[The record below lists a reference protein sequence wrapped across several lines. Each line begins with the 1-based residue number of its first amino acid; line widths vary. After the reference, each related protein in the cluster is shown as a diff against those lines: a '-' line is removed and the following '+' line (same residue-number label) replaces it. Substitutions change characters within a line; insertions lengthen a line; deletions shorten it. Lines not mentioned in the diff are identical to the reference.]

1 MFESICNDRFFLSVF
16 RPRTDI
22 KSKTVTCYAARHRFF
37 KLVLYQLFHF
47 RQESYDD
54 FLTKTVL
61 PILLISPH
69 DVIFCLNP
77 FGPQD
82 KRNGRFLKIEEA
94 KKSLFCTSYDGP
106 TRSVS
111 F

>member
-22 KSKTVTCYAARHRFF
+22 NNKTVPRCYAARHRFF

-54 FLTKTVL
+54 F
-61 PILLISPH
+61 
-69 DVIFCLNP
+69 F
-77 FGPQD
+77 
-82 KRNGRFLKIEEA
+82 
-94 KKSLFCTSYDGP
+94 
-106 TRSVS
+106 
-111 F
+111 

>member
-22 KSKTVTCYAARHRFF
+22 KNKTVPRCYAARHRFF

-54 FLTKTVL
+54 FFNKNC
-61 PILLISPH
+61 
-69 DVIFCLNP
+69 FAY
-77 FGPQD
+77 F
-82 KRNGRFLKIEEA
+82 
-94 KKSLFCTSYDGP
+94 SYFAP
-106 TRSVS
+106 
-111 F
+111 

>member
-37 KLVLYQLFHF
+37 KLVLYKLFHF

-82 KRNGRFLKIEEA
+82 KWAVSENRGGEEIIV
-94 KKSLFCTSYDGP
+94 LHQP
-106 TRSVS
+106 
-111 F
+111 